1 MTRRGR
7 RKKKKSSTSKLN
19 PTAEIKNT
27 EYTRGKKCWRPGSER
42 RELFC
47 FAILVIVLAI
57 GLATLGPHL
66 STSNDFISSWGF
78 RTNLSDSLED
88 QEKAKEEMKEVR
100 SDEVVQLP
108 SYSDCPELQ
117 DWLNLNERGVQGY
130 HVLCIKNHVH
140 ENRKM
145 KLEYMIFTEG
155 INVSDGITYDFEGS
169 ARKFRALMEEQL
181 SLRYTD
187 EKRLAEVEASKRRN
201 KWRFFNTYGEVLS
214 PVRDY
219 SRFIGVVLVFE
230 GGQFIWPGIEIGY
243 IRTVAVGEE
252 VYELETVA
260 LTPLLLSV
268 RGFLTEEEC
277 DGIRKASLPKLQ
289 QSTVAHMSSTSGD
302 SRKWRTSTNTFLRGQ
317 EFTPLHYINDKIA
330 NLTRTQL
337 YQQEALQV
345 LNYKKG
351 QKYDSHWDYFDPKH
365 YRGTPTE
372 KTIQGGKNR
381 MLTVLWYLSSVS
393 DGGQTVFPMA
403 NGSPRPPHFKLR
415 NREDCDWQASK
426 GGIKIEAIKGRVVLF
441 YSMLPDG
448 TLDPNSLHGACPVDH
463 ETEEKWA
470 ANKWIWNKPTA
481 FKI

>member
-1 MTRRGR
+1 MTRMGH

-27 EYTRGKKCWRPGSER
+27 EYTPGKESPRPNSEV

-47 FAILVIVLAI
+47 FAILVIVLAA

-66 STSNDFISSWGF
+66 SSSIDFISSLGF
-78 RTNLSDSLED
+78 RTNFSDG
-88 QEKAKEEMKEVR
+88 QEKAKGELKEVR
-100 SDEVVQLP
+100 SDEVGPLP
-108 SYSDCPELQ
+108 GYSDCSELQ
-117 DWLNLNERGVQGY
+117 DWLSLNGRGVQGY
-130 HVLCIKNHVH
+130 HVLCIKKHVKQ
-140 ENRKM
+140 ERRM
-145 KLEYMIFTEG
+145 KLEYMIFPKGTN
-155 INVSDGITYDFEGS
+155 ISDGITHDFEGS
-169 ARKFRALMEEQL
+169 VRKLRAVMEEQL
-181 SLRYTD
+181 SLSYTD
-187 EKRLAEVEASKRRN
+187 EKRLSEVEVSKRRN
-201 KWRFFNTYGEVLS
+201 KWRFFNTYGELLN
-214 PVRDY
+214 PGDY

-277 DGIRKASLPKLQ
+277 DGIREASLPKLR
-289 QSTVAHMSSTSGD
+289 QSTVAHMRSTSGD
-302 SRKWRTSTNTFLRGQ
+302 SRKWRTSTNTFLRAR
-317 EFTPLHYINDKIA
+317 EFTPLHYINDKIS

-337 YQQEALQV
+337 HQQEALQV

-351 QKYDSHWDYFDPKH
+351 QKYDSHWDYFDPMH
-365 YRGTPTE
+365 YRGTDTE

-393 DGGQTVFPMA
+393 DGGETVFPMA
-403 NGSPRPPHFKLR
+403 NGSPRPRHFKLR

-448 TLDPNSLHGACPVDH
+448 TLDPNSLHGACPVEH

-470 ANKWIWNKPTA
+470 ANKWIWNKPTT
-481 FKI
+481 FRI